1 MWQFIVVFIIVS
13 YIINRSN
20 SLKNLSN
27 LEIKKSFLETR
38 FKYLEGAIENDIFGY
53 KEIHR
58 VQVDPPNKYDNKW
71 VVYALREKKDWLF
84 GTKTTTKISRV
95 FSVSDNLLEELDE
108 YKNSLGK

>member
-1 MWQFIVVFIIVS
+1 MYLGIFAFIFAG
-13 YIINRSN
+13 YI
-20 SLKNLSN
+20 LKKYTPFKNLSN

-38 FKYLEGAIENDIFGY
+38 FKYLEGAIEDDIFGY
-53 KEIHR
+53 KEIHK
-58 VQVDPPNKYDNKW
+58 VQVDPPSKYDNKW

-108 YKNSLGK
+108 YKNSLVK

>member
-1 MWQFIVVFIIVS
+1 MWQVIVVFIIVS

-38 FKYLEGAIENDIFGY
+38 FKCLEGAIENDIFGY

-71 VVYALREKKDWLF
+71 VVYALREKKGWF
-84 GTKTTTKISRV
+84 GSKQTTKISRV

-108 YKNSLGK
+108 YKNSLAK